1 MLLLFGCGACSWGA
15 EAPATTLEAR
25 VTQVEAKLNSAP
37 VINSGDNA
45 WVLVSSALVLMM
57 TAPGLILFY
66 GGLVRTKNVLGTMMH
81 SLILM
86 AVVSV
91 LWALFGYSMAFGQ
104 GNAFCGNPFAHF
116 LLRGVGAAPNADY
129 AATVPEQSF
138 MLFQMMFAIITPALI
153 SGAVAERM
161 RFGAYLMFTVL
172 WVTLVYFPL
181 AHMVWGKD
189 GFFNWALGGRVPV
202 LDFAGGTVVHIS
214 SGVSALVC
222 ALVLGKRLGYP
233 REPMPPHNV
242 VLSLI
247 GAGLLWVGWFGF
259 NAGSAVSA
267 GKLASSTFAATHFSA
282 SAAAL
287 SWALCEW
294 SQKGRPSVL
303 GVASG
308 MVAGLATITPA
319 SGFVT
324 VPAALLIGLAAGA
337 ACYTAVSKLKA
348 RYGYDD
354 SLDVFGVH
362 CLGSTVGML
371 MLGFLANVQVNE
383 AIGTTCKING
393 QIISLG
399 GGPRQFVNQ
408 LEGVLFT
415 LVFAAAGTYILLKIT
430 GLFGPLR
437 VSEEDE
443 TLGLDLS
450 QHGESAYNE

>member
-1 MLLLFGCGACSWGA
+1 MLLLGCSVSSWGA
-15 EAPATTLEAR
+15 DLSTSTLEAR
-25 VTQVEAKLNSAP
+25 VAQLESRINAAP
-37 VINSGDNA
+37 AINSGDNA
-45 WVLVSSALVLMM
+45 WVLSSSALVLMM

-66 GGLVRTKNVLGTMMH
+66 GGLVRQKNVLGTMMH

-86 AVVSV
+86 AAVSV
-91 LWALFGYSMAFGQ
+91 LWVLFGYSMAFGE
-104 GNAFCGNPFAHF
+104 GNAFCGNPFKHF

-161 RFGAYLMFTVL
+161 KFSAYLIFTLL
-172 WVTLVYFPL
+172 WVTFVYFPL
-181 AHMVWGKD
+181 THMVWGK
-189 GFFNWALGGRVPV
+189 GGLFNWALGGTVPV

-222 ALVLGKRLGYP
+222 ALALGKRLGFP

-247 GAGLLWVGWFGF
+247 GTGLLWVGWFGF
-259 NAGSAVSA
+259 NAGSAVNA
-267 GKLASSTFAATHFSA
+267 GRLASSAFAATHFSA

-287 SWALCEW
+287 SWAVCEW
-294 SQKGRPSVL
+294 AQKGKPSVL

-324 VPAALLIGLAAGA
+324 VPSALVIGMVAGA
-337 ACYTAVSKLKA
+337 VCYMAVTRLKA
-348 RYGYDD
+348 RFGYDD

-371 MLGFLANVQVNE
+371 LLGLLADVQVNE
-383 AIGTTCKING
+383 AIGSTYRLHG
-393 QIISLG
+393 QVCSLG
-399 GGPRQFVNQ
+399 GSGFQFLNQ
-408 LEGVLFT
+408 LKGVLFT
-415 LVFAAAGTYILLKIT
+415 LGFAVVGTLIILKIT
-430 GLFGPLR
+430 SFFGTLR

-443 TLGLDLS
+443 TLWLDLS